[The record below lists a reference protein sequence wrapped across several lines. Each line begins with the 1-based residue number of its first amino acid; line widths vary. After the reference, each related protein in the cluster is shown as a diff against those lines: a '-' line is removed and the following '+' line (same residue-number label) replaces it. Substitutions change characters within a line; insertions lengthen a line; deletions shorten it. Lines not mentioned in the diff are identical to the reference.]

1 MQIRHLLRASA
12 SALVLSAI
20 MSTAAFAQDEPAAA
34 DEGNTV
40 DTIVVTVNKREQNL
54 QDVPATV
61 TALSGELM
69 QDAGVKDIKDLQ
81 ILTPGL
87 TVTST
92 SNETVTTARI
102 RGVGTVGDNP
112 GLESSVG
119 IVVDGVYRPR
129 NGVSFGDL
137 GELQRIEVLK
147 GPQGTLFGKN
157 TSAGVINILTAQP
170 EFEFG
175 GNAEITAGEYGTIG
189 GSASITGPIF
199 GDTVAGRLFVA
210 KRKRDGFL
218 DVATGDGPRNNNEDV
233 DQDFWTIRGQIL
245 ATPNDDL
252 SIRFIADYTK
262 RDENCCLATQL
273 QVGNA
278 ANSRAAF
285 INQVQPGGINAN
297 TNENVFSRQAY
308 GNRSTRQFIQDKGYS
323 LEANWDVLDGIALTS
338 ITAGRNWK
346 AETGQDSDFTAA
358 DLVYRPDDGTNY
370 VEFTQFSQEFRA
382 NGEMGPVNWLVGTFY
397 AKEELDNRSRLQY
410 GSDYYAYFAGRV
422 LGGLPG
428 NTALPGNPLVGLT
441 SAAIFQQDNGSDDR
455 YKQEDETFALFTDNT
470 WSINDS
476 LKLTVGLRYTW
487 SDKSL
492 TTDYT
497 TTGSSCDQAEGQF
510 SALITRLQGAP
521 FNLTPGAAQ
530 AQALSI
536 VGGLCL
542 NAENDDFDALGVY
555 SQDRSEEELTGTVK
569 LAWDISEDVMLY
581 GSYARGYK
589 SGGFNLD
596 RVNIACPFGG
606 RTTTTVAGLA
616 CVNNTKPLDFQPNPD
631 TSFDGEKADSYEL
644 GIKTKWFSNSLM
656 LNATLFYQEYT
667 DFQLN
672 TFVGTAFIV
681 ESIPELTS
689 TGVDADFLWFSP
701 IEGLTFQG
709 GVTYA
714 KTEFGDFDA
723 LDLTDPSKFNGIFRL
738 PGSTAPFAPE
748 WSASLATSY
757 EREIGS
763 SLVFKGNVSM
773 KYTSDYNTGSDLHP
787 VKEQEAFT
795 LVNARLGLGSQDGL
809 WTVELFANN
818 LFDKDYIQVA
828 FNGPFQVDTS
838 NPYNAAADA
847 NISTYDAFLGA
858 PRVVGVTLR
867 SKF

>member
-1 MQIRHLLRASA
+1 MKIRHLLRASA
-12 SALVLSAI
+12 SALVLSAL
-20 MSTAAFAQDEPAAA
+20 MSTAAFAQEEPPTDDEV
-34 DEGNTV
+34 NTV
-40 DTIVVTVNKREQNL
+40 DAIIVTVNKREQNL

-102 RGVGTVGDNP
+102 RGVGTVGDNA

-119 IVVDGVYRPR
+119 IVIDGVYRPR

-137 GELQRIEVLK
+137 GELSRIEVLK

-157 TSAGVINILTAQP
+157 TSAGVINILTAEP

-175 GNAEITAGEYGTIG
+175 GNAEITVGEYGTVG
-189 GSASITGPIF
+189 GSASVTGPIF
-199 GDTVAGRLFVA
+199 GDNVAGRLFFA
-210 KRKRDGFL
+210 KRQRDGFL
-218 DVATGDGPRNNNEDV
+218 DVETGDGPRNLSEDV
-233 DQDFWTIRGQIL
+233 NQDFWTIRGQLL
-245 ATPNDDL
+245 ATPSDDL

-262 RDENCCLATQL
+262 RDESCCLATQL

-285 INQVQPGGINAN
+285 INQVQPNGIA
-297 TNENVFSRQAY
+297 TDEKVFNRTAY
-308 GNRSTRQFIQDKGYS
+308 GNRSTRQFVQDKGYS
-323 LEANWDVLDGIALTS
+323 LEVNWDVLDGIGLTS

-370 VEFTQFSQEFRA
+370 VEFSQFSQEFRA
-382 NGEMGPVNWLVGTFY
+382 NGELGPVNWLVGTFY
-397 AKEELDNRSRLQY
+397 AKEDLDNRSRLLY
-410 GSDYYAYFAGRV
+410 GTDFYAYFDNRV
-422 LGGLPG
+422 LGSVP
-428 NTALPGNPLVGLT
+428 AFVGL
-441 SAAIFQQDNGSDDR
+441 SPAAIHQPGNGSDDR
-455 YKQEDETFALFTDNT
+455 YAQTDETFAVFTDNT
-470 WSINDS
+470 WTINEA

-497 TTGSSCDQAEGQF
+497 TTGASCDQAE
-510 SALITRLQGAP
+510 
-521 FNLTPGAAQ
+521 AAFGTL
-530 AQALSI
+530 AGLAGTATATSV

-542 NAENDDFDALGVY
+542 NAENNDFDDLGVY
-555 SQDRSEEELTGTVK
+555 TQDRSEEELTGTIK
-569 LAWDISEDVMLY
+569 LAWDITEDVMLY

-589 SGGFNLD
+589 SGGYNLD
-596 RVNIACPFGG
+596 RVNIVCPLGG
-606 RTTTTVAGLA
+606 RTTTTIAGLA
-616 CVNNTKPLDFQPNPD
+616 CVNNTKPIDFQPNPD

-644 GIKTKWFSNSLM
+644 GIKTKWFNNSLL
-656 LNATLFYQEYT
+656 LNATAFYQEYT

-689 TGVDADFLWFSP
+689 QGIDADFLWFTP
-701 IEGLTFQG
+701 LEGLTFQG
-709 GVTYA
+709 GVTWA
-714 KTEFGDFDA
+714 QTKFGDFDA
-723 LDLTDPSKFNGIFRL
+723 FDLSDPSKFNGVFRL
-738 PGSTAPFAPE
+738 PGATAPFAPR

-757 EREIGS
+757 EKDIGD
-763 SLVFKGNVSM
+763 SLVFKGNVSL
-773 KYTSDYNTGSDLHP
+773 KYTSKYNTGSDLHP

-795 LVNARLGLGSQDGL
+795 LVNARVGLGSQDGL
-809 WTVELFANN
+809 WTVELYANN
-818 LFDKDYIQVA
+818 LFDKDYTQVA

-838 NPYNAAADA
+838 NPYSKAADD

-867 SKF
+867 TQF

>member
-1 MQIRHLLRASA
+1 MRIRHLLRASA
-12 SALVLSAI
+12 SAVVLSAV
-20 MSTAAFAQDEPAAA
+20 MTSAAFAQEEPAPEEA
-34 DEGNTV
+34 NTV
-40 DTIVVTVNKREQNL
+40 DTIIVTVNKREQSL
-54 QDVPATV
+54 QEVPATV

-119 IVVDGVYRPR
+119 IVIDGVYRPR

-137 GELQRIEVLK
+137 GELERVEVLK

-175 GNAEITAGEYGTIG
+175 GAAELTAGNYGQIG
-189 GSASITGPIF
+189 GSASVTGPIF
-199 GDTVAGRLFVA
+199 GDNVAGRIFFA
-210 KRKRDGFL
+210 KRERDGFL
-218 DVATGDGPRNNNEDV
+218 DVVTGPGPRGNREDV

-245 ATPNDDL
+245 ATPSDDL
-252 SIRFIADYTK
+252 SIRLIADYTE
-262 RDENCCLATQL
+262 RNENCCLATQL

-278 ANSRAAF
+278 ANSRA
-285 INQVQPGGINAN
+285 NLVNLTRPGSINAN
-297 TNENVFSRQAY
+297 TNEDPFSRRAY
-308 GNRSTRQFIQDKGYS
+308 GNRSTRQFIQDKGFS
-323 LEANWDVLDGIALTS
+323 AEIGWDITPDISLTS
-338 ITAGRNWK
+338 ITAARNWT

-358 DLVYRPDDGTNY
+358 DLVYRPNDGTNF
-370 VEFTQFSQEFRA
+370 VAFDQFSQELRA
-382 NGEMGPVNWLVGTFY
+382 NGETGPVNWLVGLFY
-397 AKEELDNRSRLQY
+397 ANEDLDSRSRLNY
-410 GSDYYAYFAGRV
+410 GVDYYNYFAGRV
-422 LGGLPG
+422 LSGVP
-428 NTALPGNPLVGLT
+428 ALLGLT
-441 SAAIFQQDNGSDDR
+441 PAAIYQPGNGSDDR
-455 YKQEDETFALFTDNT
+455 YKQSDETFAIFTDNT
-470 WSINDS
+470 WSITES
-476 LKLTVGLRYTW
+476 LKLTAGLRYTW

-497 TTGSSCDQAEGQF
+497 TTGSSCDQGEAAF
-510 SALITRLQGAP
+510 STLAGLVGVPTA
-521 FNLTPGAAQ
+521 TT
-530 AQALSI
+530 I

-542 NAENDDFDALGVY
+542 NAQNNDFDALGVY
-555 SQDRSEEELTGTVK
+555 TQSRSEEELTGTIK
-569 LAWDISEDVMLY
+569 LAWNINDDIMLY

-606 RTTTTVAGLA
+606 RATTTIAGLA
-616 CVNNTKPLDFQPNPD
+616 CTNTTLPIDFQPNPD

-644 GIKTKWFSNSLM
+644 GIKTNWFDNSLL
-656 LNATLFYQEYT
+656 LNATLFHQKFT

-689 TGVDADFLWFSP
+689 TGVDADFLWFTP
-701 IEGLTFQG
+701 VKGLTIQG

-748 WSASLATSY
+748 WSTSLAGSY
-757 EREIGS
+757 EKNFGALTFR
-763 SLVFKGNVSM
+763 GNLSW
-773 KYTSDYNTGSDLHP
+773 KYTTSYNTGSDLHP
-787 VKEQEAFT
+787 VKEQDGFS
-795 LVNARLGLGSQDGL
+795 LVNGRVGIGSEDGR

-818 LFDKDYIQVA
+818 LFDQEYIQVA

-838 NPYNAAADA
+838 NPYNQAADD

-858 PRVVGVTLR
+858 PRTWGVTLR

>member
-1 MQIRHLLRASA
+1 MKIRHLLRASA
-12 SALVLSAI
+12 SAAVLTA
-20 MSTAAFAQDEPAAA
+20 MLSTAAFAQEEPAAA
-34 DEGNTV
+34 DEGTTV

-119 IVVDGVYRPR
+119 IVIDGVYRPR

-137 GELQRIEVLK
+137 GELERIEVLK

-157 TSAGVINILTAQP
+157 TSAGVINILTAEP

-175 GNAEITAGEYGTIG
+175 GNAELTFGEYGTMG
-189 GSASITGPIF
+189 GSASVTGPIF
-199 GDTVAGRLFVA
+199 GDNVAGRIFVA
-210 KRKRDGFL
+210 KRQRDGFL
-218 DVATGDGPRNNNEDV
+218 DVETGDGPRNLSEDV
-233 DQDFWTIRGQIL
+233 NQDFWTIRGQIL
-245 ATPNDDL
+245 ATPSDDL
-252 SIRFIADYTK
+252 SLRFIADYTR
-262 RDENCCLATQL
+262 RDEMCCLATQL

-323 LEANWDVLDGIALTS
+323 LEVNWDVLDGIALTS

-358 DLVYRPDDGTNY
+358 DLVYRPDDGTNF

-397 AKEELDNRSRLQY
+397 AKEDLDSRSRLNY

-428 NTALPGNPLVGLT
+428 NTLLPGNPLVALT
-441 SAAIFQQDNGSDDR
+441 PAAIFQPGSGSDDR

-521 FNLTPGAAQ
+521 FNLTAAAAQ

-555 SQDRSEEELTGTVK
+555 SQDRSEEELTGTLK

-606 RTTTTVAGLA
+606 RTTTTIAGLA
-616 CVNNTKPLDFQPNPD
+616 CVNTTKPLDFQPNPD

-644 GIKTKWFSNSLM
+644 GIKTKWLSNSLM

-738 PGSTAPFAPE
+738 PGATAPFAPE

-809 WTVELFANN
+809 WTVELFASN

>member
-1 MQIRHLLRASA
+1 MRIRHLLRASA
-12 SALVLSAI
+12 SAAVLSAV
-20 MSTAAFAQDEPAAA
+20 MATGAFAQEEPAAVE
-34 DEGNTV
+34 DENTV
-40 DTIVVTVNKREQNL
+40 DTIIVTVNKREQSL
-54 QDVPATV
+54 QEVPATV

-119 IVVDGVYRPR
+119 IVIDGVYRPR

-137 GELQRIEVLK
+137 GELERIEVLK

-157 TSAGVINILTAQP
+157 TSAGVINILTAEP

-175 GNAEITAGEYGTIG
+175 GAAELTAGNYGAIG
-189 GSASITGPIF
+189 GSASVTGPVF
-199 GDTVAGRLFVA
+199 GDNVAGRLFFA
-210 KRKRDGFL
+210 KRERDGFL
-218 DVATGDGPRNNNEDV
+218 DVVTGDGPRGNTEDV
-233 DQDFWTIRGQIL
+233 DQDFWTVRGQIL
-245 ATPNDDL
+245 ATPSDDL
-252 SIRFIADYTK
+252 SIRLIADYTE
-262 RDENCCLATQL
+262 RNENCCLATQL

-278 ANSRAAF
+278 ANSRANLV
-285 INQVQPGGINAN
+285 NQVQPGGINAD
-297 TNENVFSRQAY
+297 TNEDPFSRRAY
-308 GNRSTRQFIQDKGYS
+308 ANRSTRQFIQDKGFS
-323 LEANWDVLDGIALTS
+323 AQIDWDITPDIAITS
-338 ITAGRNWK
+338 ITAARTWLT
-346 AETGQDSDFTAA
+346 ETGQDSDFTAA
-358 DLVYRPDDGTNY
+358 DLVYRPNDGTNF
-370 VEFTQFSQEFRA
+370 VSFDQFSQELRA
-382 NGEMGPVNWLVGTFY
+382 NGEAGPVNWLVGAFY
-397 AKEELDNRSRLQY
+397 ASEDLSTRSRLNY
-410 GSDYYAYFAGRV
+410 GSDYYAYFATRV
-422 LGGLPG
+422 LGGAP
-428 NTALPGNPLVGLT
+428 ALIGLT
-441 SAAIFQQDNGSDDR
+441 PANVYQPGAGSDDR
-455 YKQEDETFALFTDNT
+455 YKQSDETFAIFTDNT
-470 WSINDS
+470 WSITES
-476 LKLTVGLRYTW
+476 LKLTAGLRYTW

-497 TTGSSCDQAEGQF
+497 TTGSSCDQGE
-510 SALITRLQGAP
+510 
-521 FNLTPGAAQ
+521 AAF
-530 AQALSI
+530 ATLAGVVGVPTATAI

-542 NAENDDFDALGVY
+542 NAQNNDFDALGVY
-555 SQDRSEEELTGTVK
+555 TQSRSEEELTGTIK
-569 LAWDISEDVMLY
+569 LAWNVTEDVMLY

-606 RTTTTVAGLA
+606 RTTTTLAGLP
-616 CVNNTKPLDFQPNPD
+616 CVNNTQPIDFQPNPD
-631 TSFDGEKADSYEL
+631 TSFEGEKADSWEL
-644 GIKTKWFSNSLM
+644 GVKTEWFDNSLL
-656 LNATLFYQEYT
+656 LNATLFHQKFT

-689 TGVDADFLWFSP
+689 TGVDADFLWFTP
-701 IEGLTFQG
+701 VDGLSIQG

-748 WSASLATSY
+748 WSTSLAASY
-757 EREIGS
+757 ERNIGS
-763 SLVFKGNVSM
+763 SLAFRGNLSW
-773 KYTSDYNTGSDLHP
+773 KYTTEYNTGSDLHP
-787 VKEQEAFT
+787 VKEQEGFS
-795 LVNARLGLGSQDGL
+795 LVNGRVGIGSQDGR
-809 WTVELFANN
+809 WTVELWANN
-818 LFDKDYIQVA
+818 LFDEEYIQVA

-838 NPYNAAADA
+838 NPYNPTADA

-858 PRVVGVTLR
+858 PRTWGLTLR

>member
-1 MQIRHLLRASA
+1 MKIRHLLRASA
-12 SALVLSAI
+12 SAVVLSAV
-20 MSTAAFAQDEPAAA
+20 MSTAAFAQEEPAPA
-34 DEGNTV
+34 DENTV

-119 IVVDGVYRPR
+119 IVIDGVYRPR

-137 GELQRIEVLK
+137 GELERIEVLK

-157 TSAGVINILTAQP
+157 TSAGVINILTAEP

-175 GNAEITAGEYGTIG
+175 GNAELTVGEYGTVG
-189 GSASITGPIF
+189 GSASVTGPIF
-199 GDTVAGRLFVA
+199 GDNVAGRIFFA
-210 KRKRDGFL
+210 KRERDGFL
-218 DVATGDGPRNNNEDV
+218 DVETGDGPRGSTEDV
-233 DQDFWTIRGQIL
+233 NQDFWTIRGQIL
-245 ATPNDDL
+245 ATPTDTF
-252 SIRFIADYTK
+252 SIRMIADYTE
-262 RDENCCLATQL
+262 RDEQCCLATQL

-278 ANSRAAF
+278 ANSRANLV
-285 INQVQPGGINAN
+285 NQVQTNGINAS

-308 GNRSTRQFIQDKGYS
+308 GNRSTRQFIQDKGFS
-323 LEANWDVLDGIALTS
+323 AEVNWDVLDGIALTS
-338 ITAGRNWK
+338 ITAFRNWK

-358 DLVYRPDDGTNY
+358 DLVYRPDDGSNY
-370 VEFTQFSQEFRA
+370 VEFGQFSQEFRA
-382 NGEMGPVNWLVGTFY
+382 NGEAGPVNWLVGAFY
-397 AKEELDNRSRLQY
+397 AKEDLDNRSRLIY
-410 GSDYYAYFAGRV
+410 GTDYYAYFDQRV
-422 LGGLPG
+422 LGNVP
-428 NTALPGNPLVGLT
+428 ALLGLT
-441 SAAIFQQDNGSDDR
+441 PAAIHQPGNGSDDR
-455 YKQEDETFALFTDNT
+455 YAQSDETFALFTDNT
-470 WSINDS
+470 WSITDS
-476 LKLTVGLRYTW
+476 LKLTAGLRYTW
-487 SDKSL
+487 SEKSL

-497 TTGSSCDQAEGQF
+497 TTGASCDQGE
-510 SALITRLQGAP
+510 
-521 FNLTPGAAQ
+521 AAF
-530 AQALSI
+530 ATLAGLVGTATATTI

-542 NAENDDFDALGVY
+542 NAQNNDFDALGVY
-555 SQDRSEEELTGTVK
+555 TQERSEEELTGTIK
-569 LAWDISEDVMLY
+569 LAWDISDDIMLY

-606 RTTTTVAGLA
+606 RTTTTLAGLP
-616 CVNNTKPLDFQPNPD
+616 CTNNTLPVDFQPNPD

-644 GIKTKWFSNSLM
+644 GIKTKWFSNSLL

-689 TGVDADFLWFSP
+689 TGVDADFLWFTP
-701 IEGLTFQG
+701 VDGLSLQG

-723 LDLTDPSKFNGIFRL
+723 LDLTDPSKFNGLFRL
-738 PGSTAPFAPE
+738 PGETAPFAPE
-748 WSASLATSY
+748 WSASLATTY
-757 EREIGS
+757 EKDIGDT
-763 SLVFKGNVSM
+763 LTFKGNVSM

-795 LVNARLGLGSQDGL
+795 LVNARVGIGSQDGL

-828 FNGPFQVDTS
+828 FNGPFQVDTT
-838 NPYNAAADA
+838 NPYSQANDD

>member
-1 MQIRHLLRASA
+1 MRIRHLLRASA
-12 SALVLSAI
+12 SAVVLSAV
-20 MSTAAFAQDEPAAA
+20 MTSAAFAQEDPAPEEA
-34 DEGNTV
+34 NTV
-40 DTIVVTVNKREQNL
+40 DTIIVTVNKREQSL
-54 QDVPATV
+54 QEVPATV

-119 IVVDGVYRPR
+119 IVIDGVYRPR

-137 GELQRIEVLK
+137 GELERVEVLK

-175 GNAEITAGEYGTIG
+175 GAAELTAGNYGQIG
-189 GSASITGPIF
+189 GSASVTGPIF
-199 GDTVAGRLFVA
+199 GDSVAGRLFFA
-210 KRKRDGFL
+210 KRERDGFL
-218 DVATGDGPRNNNEDV
+218 DVVTGPGPRGNTEDV

-245 ATPNDDL
+245 ATPSDDL
-252 SIRFIADYTK
+252 SIRLIADYTE
-262 RDENCCLATQL
+262 RNENCCLATQL

-278 ANSRAAF
+278 ANSRA
-285 INQVQPGGINAN
+285 NLVNLTRPGSINAN
-297 TNENVFSRQAY
+297 TNEDPFSRRAY
-308 GNRSTRQFIQDKGYS
+308 GNRSTRQFIQDKGFS
-323 LEANWDVLDGIALTS
+323 AEVEWDITPDISITS
-338 ITAGRNWK
+338 ITAARTWT

-358 DLVYRPDDGTNY
+358 DLVYRPNDGTNF
-370 VEFTQFSQEFRA
+370 VNFDQFSQELRA
-382 NGEMGPVNWLVGTFY
+382 NGEAGPVNWLVGAFY
-397 AKEELDNRSRLQY
+397 ASEDLDTRSRLNY
-410 GSDYYAYFAGRV
+410 GVDYYNYFANRV
-422 LGGLPG
+422 LSGIPG
-428 NTALPGNPLVGLT
+428 NAAGIPGNPLAPLT
-441 SAAIFQQDNGSDDR
+441 AGTIFQPGNGSDDR
-455 YKQEDETFALFTDNT
+455 YKQSDETFALFTDNT
-470 WSINDS
+470 WSITES
-476 LKLTVGLRYTW
+476 LKLTAGLRYTW
-487 SDKSL
+487 SEKSL

-497 TTGSSCDQAEGQF
+497 TTGSSCDQAEAGF
-510 SALITRLQGAP
+510 GALAGLI
-521 FNLTPGAAQ
+521 GAAG
-530 AQALSI
+530 ATSI

-542 NAENDDFDALGVY
+542 NAQNNDFDALGVY
-555 SQDRSEEELTGTVK
+555 TQDRSEEELTGTIK
-569 LAWDISEDVMLY
+569 LAWNINDDIMLY

-606 RTTTTVAGLA
+606 RTTTTIAGLA
-616 CVNNTKPLDFQPNPD
+616 CVNTTLPVDFQPNPD
-631 TSFDGEKADSYEL
+631 TSFEGEKADSWEL
-644 GIKTKWFSNSLM
+644 GIKTNWFDNSLL
-656 LNATLFYQEYT
+656 LNATLFHQKFT

-689 TGVDADFLWFSP
+689 TGVDADFLWFTP
-701 IEGLTFQG
+701 LDGLTIQG

-714 KTEFGDFDA
+714 QTEFGDFDA

-748 WSASLATSY
+748 WSTSLAGSY
-757 EREIGS
+757 ERNIGS
-763 SLVFKGNVSM
+763 LTFRGNLSW
-773 KYTSDYNTGSDLHP
+773 KYTTSYNTGSDLHP
-787 VKEQEAFT
+787 VKEQEGFS
-795 LVNARLGLGSQDGL
+795 LVNGRVGIGSEDGR

-818 LFDKDYIQVA
+818 LFDQEYIQVA

-838 NPYNAAADA
+838 NPYNQAADD

-858 PRVVGVTLR
+858 PRTWGVTLR